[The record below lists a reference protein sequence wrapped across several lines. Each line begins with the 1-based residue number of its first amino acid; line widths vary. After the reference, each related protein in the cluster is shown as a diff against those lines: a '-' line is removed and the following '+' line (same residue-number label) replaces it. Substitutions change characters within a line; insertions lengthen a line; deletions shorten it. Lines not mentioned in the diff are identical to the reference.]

1 MTSQGKRRAS
11 VLDVAKLA
19 GVSVGTVS
27 NVLNRP
33 EAVAAATKD
42 RVEAAI
48 AELSFVPNGRA
59 RSLRAGK
66 VMTVGVVVLD
76 IRNPFFTEVARGI
89 EDRLG
94 RDGYTLM
101 LANSDGDPDRERRSL
116 RMFEEHGVAGVIV
129 TTGSAGLGPIE
140 AMHGRGVRVVLLET
154 PSSIDGVPSVSVDNE
169 LGGALAVAHLLELGH
184 RRIVFLNGPHAI
196 RQCAERLRGARRAV
210 TEAGLEPDEVLHE
223 VCVDSLDAAGGDVAM
238 RRLVEQGGGV
248 PPAAL
253 FCVNDLVAIGVQRS
267 LRRLGGHRLLRE
279 VAVVGYDDLDISA
292 ELAVPLTS
300 VRQPAL
306 EMGRRAAELLT
317 ASDEEGALE
326 GSAQHVSF
334 QPELVVRA
342 SSTGA

>member
-1 MTSQGKRRAS
+1 

-33 EAVAAATKD
+33 DAVAQATKD

-66 VMTVGVVVLD
+66 VTTVGVVVLD

-94 RDGYTLM
+94 ADGYTLM
-101 LANSDGDPDRERRSL
+101 LANSDGERAREQRSF
-116 RMFEEHGVAGVIV
+116 RMFEEHGVAGVII
-129 TTGSAGLGPIE
+129 TPGATGVGEIA
-140 AMHGRGVRVVLLET
+140 AMHRRGVKVVLLEN
-154 PSSIDGVPSVSVDNE
+154 PSTIPGVPSVSVDNE
-169 LGGALAVAHLLELGH
+169 LGGALAVGHLLEQGH
-184 RRIVFLNGPHAI
+184 RTITFFNGPHGI
-196 RQCAERLRGARRAV
+196 RQCAERWRGARRAV
-210 TEAGLEPDEVLHE
+210 VEAGLDPDEVLRE
-223 VCVDSLDAAGGDVAM
+223 VRIENLDAAGGDAAM
-238 RRLVEQGGGV
+238 RGFHAAEGA
-248 PPAAL
+248 PPSAL
-253 FCVNDLVAIGVQRS
+253 FCVNDLVAIGAQRA
-267 LRRLGGHRLLRE
+267 LRHLGGHRLLRS

-292 ELAVPLTS
+292 ELAMPLTS

-306 EMGRRAAELLT
+306 AMGQRAADLLIT
-317 ASDEEGALE
+317 
-326 GSAQHVSF
+326 GSAGSAAQQVVF

-342 SSTGA
+342 SSLDTAETVSAD